1 MTFASGAPIR
11 VRGAD
16 NLKARLDALAAG
28 GKRREMMA
36 HLGLAAVDEA
46 KKIVPRKTGNLG
58 RTIRTE
64 HATERSV
71 RVVAGGTRE
80 VGYAAYV
87 EKGTDDHTI
96 VPRNARVLAWGGA
109 RRLSGNLRSGA
120 APTNFAMR
128 VEHPGTRPQ
137 PYLVPG
143 AQKAMARGG
152 LKESVIEIWNEAA

>member
-11 VRGAD
+11 VRGVD
-16 NLKARLDALAAG
+16 NLQKRLDALAAA
-28 GKRREMMA
+28 GKRREMMER
-36 HLGLAAVDEA
+36 LGLAARDEA
-46 KKIVPRKTGNLG
+46 KRLVPRKTGNLG

-64 HATERSV
+64 GATERSV

-87 EKGTDDHTI
+87 EKGTGPHVI
-96 VPRNARVLAWGGA
+96 VPRKARVLAWGGA

-120 APTNFAMR
+120 SPEFFAMK
-128 VEHPGTRPQ
+128 VNHPGTKAQ

-143 AQKAMARGG
+143 AQRAMSRGG

>member
-16 NLKARLDALAAG
+16 NLKARLDALAARG
-28 GKRREMMA
+28 NKRGMMA
-36 HLGLAAVDEA
+36 TLGLAAVDEA
-46 KKIVPRKTGNLG
+46 KKLVPRKTGNLG
-58 RTIRTE
+58 RTIRSE
-64 HATERSV
+64 DATESSV
-71 RVVAGGTRE
+71 RVVAGGTTE

-87 EKGTDDHTI
+87 EKGTKAHVI
-96 VPRNARVLAWGGA
+96 VPRNARALAWGGA

-120 APTNFAMR
+120 KPEFFAAR
-128 VEHPGTRPQ
+128 VNHPGTKAQ

-143 AQKAMARGG
+143 AQKAMSRGG